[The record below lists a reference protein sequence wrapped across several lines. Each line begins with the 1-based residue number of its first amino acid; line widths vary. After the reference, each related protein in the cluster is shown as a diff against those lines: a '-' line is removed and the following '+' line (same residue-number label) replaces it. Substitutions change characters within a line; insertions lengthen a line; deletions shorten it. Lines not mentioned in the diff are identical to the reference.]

1 MEDQDRDEEMFTNR
15 MNLELESISMNQLH
29 ELGNKAVSLGLIAG
43 HGYHGGL
50 YELIQKGKIVT
61 LPPNEAVAYL
71 ENLIQ
76 EAGA

>member
-1 MEDQDRDEEMFTNR
+1 MEDQDRDEELFTNR

-43 HGYHGGL
+43 HGHHGGQ
-50 YELIQKGKIVT
+50 YELIQQGKIVT
-61 LPPNEAVAYL
+61 LSPSEAVTYL

-76 EAGA
+76 EGGA